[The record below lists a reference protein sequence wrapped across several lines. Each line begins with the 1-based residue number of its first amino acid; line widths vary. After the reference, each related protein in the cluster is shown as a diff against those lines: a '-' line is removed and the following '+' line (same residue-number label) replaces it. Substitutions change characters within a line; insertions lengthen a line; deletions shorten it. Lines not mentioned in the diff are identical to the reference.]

1 MPTAVVIWNPISGRG
16 LRQRALEEL
25 QQSLSQAGWAL
36 VSRPTAHAGHARE
49 LAAEA
54 GREACDVVVAAGGDG
69 TLNEVASGVL
79 SVADATTRVAAL
91 PCGTSNLVAREFG
104 LPFDAAGA
112 ARTIVEGRSRRVDVV
127 SAGEGL
133 FIACAGVGWDAH
145 VVAAIAR
152 ARRGHISFATYVL
165 PSLRATLQYEFPPF
179 SVTTAEGEQ
188 YEANTLLA
196 LNTRPY
202 AAFFRPLP
210 DARPDDGLLDLV
222 LLRGRR
228 RSRVAAWMYRSWR
241 GTLAD
246 APDAVHVRTTG
257 LRIESSVPVPVQ
269 VDGDVGGTTPL
280 DMLVRPR
287 ALELVVPSS
296 AEQAH

>member
-25 QQSLSQAGWAL
+25 QRSLSKAGWTL
-36 VSRPTAHAGHARE
+36 ISRPTAHAGHARE

-54 GREACDVVVAAGGDG
+54 AHQGTDVIVAAGGDG
-69 TLNEVASGVL
+69 TLNEVTSGVL
-79 SVADATTRVAAL
+79 SVTDASTRVAAL
-91 PCGTSNLVAREFG
+91 PCGTSNLVAREFA
-104 LPFDAAGA
+104 LPFDAVGA
-112 ARTIVEGRSRRVDVV
+112 ARAIAAGHTRRVDVV
-127 SAGEGL
+127 TAGDSL
-133 FIACAGVGWDAH
+133 FVACAGVGWDAH

-152 ARRGHISFATYVL
+152 ARKGHISFATYVL

-222 LLRGRR
+222 LLQGRR
-228 RSRVAAWMYRSWR
+228 RSRVAAWMFRSWR

-246 APDAVHVRTTG
+246 APDAIHVRTSG
-257 LRIESSVPVPVQ
+257 LRIESDVPVPVQ
-269 VDGDVGGTTPL
+269 VDGDVGGTTPT
-280 DMLVRPR
+280 DMLVLPR

-296 AEQAH
+296 AEHAH